1 MAVWQFPVN
10 EGSQPICLILISTW
24 DAWCSFNYVYGIEQ
38 TFNYFQVIGIFKI
51 ISQFI
56 EEYFSLCP
64 HMENWNMMLGKGL
77 LWLCLMFGF
86 TVECWGI
93 IAWCLHAVTWKV
105 LMTPKHY
112 ALNLLYIIYWQLVCQ
127 LAIDRNLWNPPPH
140 FFWLLYA
147 YFLLLQQCKNVHNT
161 Q

>member
-1 MAVWQFPVN
+1 MKAL
-10 EGSQPICLILISTW
+10 SLCLILISTW

-56 EEYFSLCP
+56 EEYFSLLSSYMSTYGELKYDAGEGTIMIVFNVWLYC
-64 HMENWNMMLGKGL
+64 WMLGDHCMMPACCNLESFNDPKTLCTKPIVYHL
-77 LWLCLMFGF
+77 LATCLS
-86 TVECWGI
+86 TCCWQE
-93 IAWCLHAVTWKV
+93 
-105 LMTPKHY
+105 P
-112 ALNLLYIIYWQLVCQ
+112 
-127 LAIDRNLWNPPPH
+127 LWNPPPI